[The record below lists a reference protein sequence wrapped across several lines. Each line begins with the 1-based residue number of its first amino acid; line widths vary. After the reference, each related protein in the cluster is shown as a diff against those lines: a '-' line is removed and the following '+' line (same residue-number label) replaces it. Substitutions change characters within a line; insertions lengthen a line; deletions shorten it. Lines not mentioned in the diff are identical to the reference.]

1 MDSSI
6 LAIEKERIIRSVLE
20 KYYSN
25 NDEDILFLIKTLL
38 RKEMTDILMAEEI
51 DKVDS
56 IELNQ
61 KQVILVVGVNGVGK
75 TTTSINLSA
84 SLAVLGKKILL
95 IDLDPQGNATT
106 GVGFNKGDIE
116 RSVYEVFNGSCEIE
130 DAILNTKF
138 KNLSILPSSLQLA
151 GIDIELLEKGRED
164 PTFQKA
170 FQLRDKLNAVREY
183 YDYIIIDCPPTLG
196 LITTN
201 ALTASDSVII
211 PVQCEF
217 FALEGITQLLNAIM
231 LTQKKLNPSL
241 KLEGVLLT
249 MFDSKTNLG
258 IEVIEEIRSYFKEK
272 VYTTI
277 IPRLIRLAE
286 APSHGKPIIAYDPKS
301 KGSQAYL
308 NLAREVIERNG
319 NA

>member
-1 MDSSI
+1 MG
-6 LAIEKERIIRSVLE
+6 KIISLV
-20 KYYSN
+20 
-25 NDEDILFLIKTLL
+25 
-38 RKEMTDILMAEEI
+38 
-51 DKVDS
+51 
-56 IELNQ
+56 NQ
-61 KQVILVVGVNGVGK
+61 KGGVGK

-84 SLAVLGKKILL
+84 SLAIEGKNVLLV
-95 IDLDPQGNATT
+95 DLDPQGNATT

-116 RSVYEVFNGSCEIE
+116 KSVYEVFNGIASISEV
-130 DAILNTKF
+130 ILKTRF
-138 KNLSILPSSLQLA
+138 RGLDLLPSSLQLA
-151 GIDIELLEKGRED
+151 GIDIELIKKSRED
-164 PTFQKA
+164 PSFQKSYQ
-170 FQLRDKLNAVREY
+170 FKKSLDLIKDS
-183 YDYIIIDCPPTLG
+183 YDYIIIDCPPSLG

-231 LTQKKLNPSL
+231 LTKKELNPNL

-249 MFDSKTNLG
+249 MFDSRANLS
-258 IEVIEEIRSYFKEK
+258 IEVIEEIRSYFKDK
-272 VYTTI
+272 VYTTL

-301 KGSQAYL
+301 KGSLAYL
-308 NLAREVIERNG
+308 NLAKEVIERNG

>member
-1 MDSSI
+1 MG
-6 LAIEKERIIRSVLE
+6 KIISLV
-20 KYYSN
+20 
-25 NDEDILFLIKTLL
+25 
-38 RKEMTDILMAEEI
+38 
-51 DKVDS
+51 
-56 IELNQ
+56 NQ
-61 KQVILVVGVNGVGK
+61 KGGVGK

-84 SLAVLGKKILL
+84 SLAMYDKKVLLL
-95 IDLDPQGNATT
+95 DLDPQGNATT

-116 RSVYEVFNGSCEIE
+116 KSVYDVFNGTCEVNE
-130 DAILNTKF
+130 VVLKTKF
-138 KNLSILPSSLQLA
+138 RNLDLLPSSLQLA
-151 GIDIELLEKGRED
+151 GIDIELLEKGRD
-164 PTFQKA
+164 NPTFQKA
-170 FQLRDKLNAVREY
+170 FQLREKLNVVREY
-183 YDYIIIDCPPTLG
+183 YDYVIIDCPPTLG

-231 LTQKKLNPSL
+231 LTQKKLNPNL

-308 NLAREVIERNG
+308 NLAKEVIERNG

>member
-1 MDSSI
+1 MG
-6 LAIEKERIIRSVLE
+6 KIISLV
-20 KYYSN
+20 
-25 NDEDILFLIKTLL
+25 
-38 RKEMTDILMAEEI
+38 
-51 DKVDS
+51 
-56 IELNQ
+56 NQ
-61 KQVILVVGVNGVGK
+61 KGGVGK

-84 SLAVLGKKILL
+84 SLAVLGKRILL
-95 IDLDPQGNATT
+95 VDLDPQGNATT

-151 GIDIELLEKGRED
+151 GIDIELLEKGRDD
-164 PTFQKA
+164 PNFQKGY
-170 FQLRDKLNAVREY
+170 QLKGQLEKVKEI
-183 YDYIIIDCPPTLG
+183 YDYVIIDCPPSLG

-201 ALTASDSVII
+201 ALSASDSVII

-217 FALEGITQLLNAIM
+217 FALEGITQLLNAVM
-231 LTQKKLNPSL
+231 LTQKKLNPTL

-301 KGSQAYL
+301 KGSAAYL
-308 NLAREVIERNG
+308 NLAKEVIERNG

>member
-1 MDSSI
+1 MG
-6 LAIEKERIIRSVLE
+6 
-20 KYYSN
+20 
-25 NDEDILFLIKTLL
+25 
-38 RKEMTDILMAEEI
+38 
-51 DKVDS
+51 KVIS
-56 IELNQ
+56 LVNQ
-61 KQVILVVGVNGVGK
+61 KGGVGK

-84 SLAVLGKKILL
+84 SLALEGKKVLL

-116 RSVYEVFNGSCEIE
+116 RSVYDVFNNTVDIN
-130 DAILNTKF
+130 DVILKTKF
-138 KNLSILPSSLQLA
+138 RDLHLLPSSLQLA
-151 GIDIELLEKGRED
+151 GIDIELIEKGRED
-164 PTFQKA
+164 PAFQKS
-170 FQLRDKLNAVREY
+170 FQFKKELDKCKDN
-183 YDYIIIDCPPTLG
+183 YDYVIVDCPPSLG

-231 LTQKKLNPSL
+231 LTKKKINPNL

-249 MFDSKTNLG
+249 MFDSKTNLS

-272 VYTTI
+272 VYRTI

-286 APSHGKPIIAYDPKS
+286 APSHGKPIVTYDPKS

-308 NLAREVIERNG
+308 NLAKEVIERNG
-319 NA
+319 NG